1 MGCILVLEN
10 EIIVVVS
17 VFFFNYIKIMY
28 FLFLKDYFYINIL
41 KII

>member
-28 FLFLKDYFYINIL
+28 FLFLKNYFYINTL

>member
-1 MGCILVLEN
+1 MLEN

-17 VFFFNYIKIMY
+17 VFFFFCNYIKIMY

>member
-1 MGCILVLEN
+1 MLEN

-28 FLFLKDYFYINIL
+28 FLFLKNYFYINTL